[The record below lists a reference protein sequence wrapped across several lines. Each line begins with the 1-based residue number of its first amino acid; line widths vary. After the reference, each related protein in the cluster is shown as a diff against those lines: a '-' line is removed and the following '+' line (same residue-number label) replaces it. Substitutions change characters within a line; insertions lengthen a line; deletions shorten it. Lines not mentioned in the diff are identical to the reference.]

1 MLLQH
6 MAMPLPE
13 QKPKKG
19 SAELLILPLL
29 EDWPR
34 HGYDIRQLI
43 QLRYRAHEPR
53 YA

>member
-6 MAMPLPE
+6 MAMPLPDRE
-13 QKPKKG
+13 MKQG
-19 SAELLILPLL
+19 STELLILLL

-34 HGYDIRQLI
+34 HGYEIGQLI